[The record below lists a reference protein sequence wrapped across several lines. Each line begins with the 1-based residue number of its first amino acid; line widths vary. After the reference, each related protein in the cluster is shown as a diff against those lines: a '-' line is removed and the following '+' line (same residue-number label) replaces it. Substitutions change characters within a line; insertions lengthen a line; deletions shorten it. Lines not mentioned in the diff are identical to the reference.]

1 MPNLETVYLYAGEE
15 QPRVKLTC
23 IKEGLTLSQ
32 VIKFVHS
39 IQELYGIEL
48 QTSETITENLKI
60 ACAPS
65 YLKPNCIPHFYILEY
80 EEADDTFFIWKSDGR
95 WQLNKVSALLYPD
108 NDVNLVKNTSWRDVF
123 QNDQRFKSYDKQA
136 WLQQCLE
143 RMNEDLSK
151 LNVDQFWSQFDKIC
165 HNIAKQKKNN
175 ERFNMDLFNT
185 FKNVVSMAILKTKVL
200 SNKRLLTATLR
211 EYHDSLKL
219 KQKHDVRDR
228 KVKESSSESL
238 NNNRPSPTSA
248 ESGSR
253 NFSPINSLSPS
264 SLSTDDDTTS
274 TDYIYKDLASK
285 PNMEFM
291 HSSAT
296 NDLIKSNFESYFKLM
311 AEDYETFDLKA
322 WSRQRPRKFQ
332 IVEKKKITKTPANN
346 RRPPKDGKISF

>member
-1 MPNLETVYLYAGEE
+1 MGHAGNKNSLVQPRSQSSEVKIHSRQPPKPPLPTASMPNLETVYLYAGEE

-248 ESGSR
+248 EMRLEKLLSDK
-253 NFSPINSLSPS
+253 FSISV
-264 SLSTDDDTTS
+264 
-274 TDYIYKDLASK
+274 
-285 PNMEFM
+285 F
-291 HSSAT
+291 
-296 NDLIKSNFESYFKLM
+296 FEYRRRHDFNRLHI
-311 AEDYETFDLKA
+311 
-322 WSRQRPRKFQ
+322 QRPCIQAKYG
-332 IVEKKKITKTPANN
+332 VHALKCY
-346 RRPPKDGKISF
+346 